1 VPHKPRSQR
10 APLSQSRLQ
19 LFPLTP
25 FSNPSAP
32 AVRSRSSRRQSPVVV
47 QARYEKRNDDE
58 KNVDKEDN
66 LVISLVDTLIE
77 TTSKNTPGLATL
89 PLGYPLALLIL
100 AALLPLSTSLLL
112 VVFFV
117 GFAYIGRRFVQD
129 DDDGIDTLS
138 SEEEDE
144 EEEEDL
150 AARPTTDLLALGAAI
165 VSAGILSPG
174 DGALNVERFPPLGV
188 LLVASLLIGSTVYF
202 LRIPTSSASSSRPT
216 VDSSER
222 EPDIILPEKQW
233 MNRWDQELKDS
244 KKEEDTR

>member
-1 VPHKPRSQR
+1 V
-10 APLSQSRLQ
+10 PLSQPRLQ

-25 FSNPSAP
+25 FSNPSTP
-32 AVRSRSSRRQSPVVV
+32 ALRSRSSRCQVPVVV
-47 QARYEKRNDDE
+47 QARYAKRNDDE
-58 KNVDKEDN
+58 ENLDKENN

-112 VVFFV
+112 VVLFV
-117 GFAYIGRRFVQD
+117 GFSYIGRRFVQD
-129 DDDGIDTLS
+129 EGDGIDTLS
-138 SEEEDE
+138 SEEEDEEE

-202 LRIPTSSASSSRPT
+202 LRIPTSSASRTGSRPT
-216 VDSSER
+216 VISER
-222 EPDIILPEKQW
+222 EPDIISPEKQW
-233 MNRWDQELKDS
+233 MNRWDQELKDR
-244 KKEEDTR
+244 KKDEDAR